1 MPDRTLIRA
10 LGGVAAATAAA
21 GAACVAYGVW
31 IERDWFRLR
40 EETVPILEPGE
51 DPITLLHLSDL
62 HMVAGD
68 RRKQAFLAGLA
79 ERPVDLVV
87 VTGDM
92 LGEPESLEAVLDSL
106 GRFDPALGAVAVL
119 GSNDYYAPRPKNY
132 AQYFKRDRGKRKIV
146 DRNPWEKLV
155 AGLEGM
161 GWKVLFNQRDR
172 IGDVELAGMDDAH
185 IFRED
190 LGTPVPP
197 DGPARLRLGIAHSP
211 YQRVIDAFEANGYG
225 LVVAGHT
232 HGGQVRI
239 PGVGALVTNCDI
251 PRERARGLSRWRTS
265 WLHVSAGLGSS
276 KYAPFRF
283 ACRPEASVL
292 HLVPR

>member
-21 GAACVAYGVW
+21 GAACVAYGIW

-40 EETVPILEPGE
+40 EETVPVLEPGE
-51 DPITLLHLSDL
+51 DPLTLLHLSDL

-68 RRKQAFLAGLA
+68 QRKQAFLAGLA

-106 GRFDPALGAVAVL
+106 ARFSPRLGAVAVL

-161 GWKVLFNQRDR
+161 GWKVLFNQRASV
-172 IGDVELAGMDDAH
+172 GDIALAGMDDAH

-292 HLVPR
+292 HLIPR